1 MSLNPGKNPPCIEP
15 RQAYVIIKNVERR
28 YAIVW
33 IITFV
38 VLLVVNII
46 AVLGGMLEERPQDS
60 GPADEVAF
68 LDGADEVMLEW
79 WPETENQDALKV
91 LPGDA
96 GNITRPLV
104 HASGI
109 PANGSIEAKD
119 YHELMAEYIEKLE
132 RYLAAYF
139 RITRMVNGVRE
150 K

>member
-33 IITFV
+33 IIAFAI
-38 VLLVVNII
+38 LLVVNII
-46 AVLGGMLEERPQDS
+46 AVLGGRLEGRTQDS

-79 WPETENQDALKV
+79 WPETENQDAQKV
-91 LPGDA
+91 MVGDA
-96 GNITRPLV
+96 GDIILPV
-104 HASGI
+104 EHAPDI
-109 PANGSIEAKD
+109 PANGPPEVKD
-119 YHELMAEYIEKLE
+119 YHELMAKYIENLE

-139 RITRMVNGVRE
+139 RITRMVNGVGE

>member
-1 MSLNPGKNPPCIEP
+1 M
-15 RQAYVIIKNVERR
+15 ERR

-33 IITFV
+33 IIAFV

-46 AVLGGMLEERPQDS
+46 AVLGGRLEDSPQDS

-96 GNITRPLV
+96 GDIIRPVV
-104 HASGI
+104 HAPDI
-109 PANGSIEAKD
+109 PADGPPEAKD

-139 RITRMVNGVRE
+139 RATRMVNGVRE